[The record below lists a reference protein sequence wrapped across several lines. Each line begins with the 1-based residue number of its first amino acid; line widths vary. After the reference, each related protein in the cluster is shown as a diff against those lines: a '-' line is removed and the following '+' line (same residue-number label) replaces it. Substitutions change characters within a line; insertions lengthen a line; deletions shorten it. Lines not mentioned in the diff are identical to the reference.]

1 MAFVSPKRFSAW
13 LLSLLTALSGAALLA
28 SAFLSAERPLQYL
41 HSAAATAAY
50 LLFAIH
56 AVLQLPAALLDR
68 GATPAF
74 ALRGDGDRRA
84 AWIHLFPLLGILPF
98 EIECFRLATEVVG
111 GARICAL
118 FTAILFFVGSI
129 GLLLRTPLL
138 QLPLPMGCAAFA
150 FYLYFER
157 VTPRNASL
165 KLLVSLAFL
174 LLALLFL
181 LRLRHALG
189 IARPRLTLW
198 LIRAAAPYLFSLG
211 VALAF
216 LSGARAVTYPLATA
230 SLFLVL
236 LSFCFYIAYLPRTL
250 GLVRKTDSAE
260 GSPADATSEGGE
272 QDGLQDQQGT
282 GDL

>member
-1 MAFVSPKRFSAW
+1 MAFVSPKRFAAW
-13 LLSLLTALSGAALLA
+13 LLSLLTAIVGAALLA
-28 SAFLSAERPLQYL
+28 SAFLSAEHPLQYL

-68 GATPAF
+68 GAASAF
-74 ALRGDGDRRA
+74 ASCDSDRRA
-84 AWIHLFPLLGILPF
+84 AWIHLLPLLGILPF
-98 EIECFRLATEVVG
+98 GVECILLVTEATG

-118 FTAILFFVGSI
+118 LAAILFAVGSI
-129 GLLLRTPLL
+129 GLLLRIPLL

-165 KLLVSLAFL
+165 KLLASLAFL

-189 IARPRLTLW
+189 LARPRLTLW

-216 LSGARAVTYPLATA
+216 LAGARAVAYPLATA

-236 LSFCFYIAYLPRTL
+236 LSFYFYIAYLPRTS
-250 GLVRKTDSAE
+250 GLVREPHGTE
-260 GSPADATSEGGE
+260 GRPASVVSDYGE
-272 QDGLQDQQGT
+272 QDEPQDQQGT